1 MICIEYKDIKKTDI
15 CIDVRTKEEFNN
27 MKLFKY
33 NIPIINK
40 VEHDLLKQRIYL
52 AIPIIA
58 KGLFK
63 NKKLIKRDLKYYYE
77 TNNRNR
83 FVIACSQG
91 RLRSPFVYFYAKLL
105 GYDAKILK
113 YGIKPHFV
121 KKKNDIKNLYGFLD
135 I

>member
-1 MICIEYKDIKKTDI
+1 MICIKYKDIKDTDI
-15 CIDVRTKEEFNN
+15 CIDVRTKEEFNK

-40 VEHDLLKQRIYL
+40 AEHDLLKKHIYL

-58 KGLFK
+58 SGLFK

-77 TNNRNR
+77 NNNKGRL
-83 FVIACSQG
+83 VIACSQG

-121 KKKNDIKNLYGFLD
+121 NKNNNIKNLYGFLD

>member
-1 MICIEYKDIKKTDI
+1 MIYIEYKDIKETDI
-15 CIDVRTKEEFNN
+15 CIDVRTEEEFNK
-27 MKLFKY
+27 MKLFEY
-33 NIPIINK
+33 NTPIINK
-40 VEHDLLKQRIYL
+40 AEHDLLKRRIYL

-63 NKKLIKRDLKYYYE
+63 NKNLIKKDLRYYYE
-77 TNNRNR
+77 NNNKGR

-113 YGIKPHFV
+113 YGIKPHFTN
-121 KKKNDIKNLYGFLD
+121 KKNNIKNLYGFLD